1 MIKKLLTAAIVIT
14 GILFIFAAASDQP
27 SICENNDT
35 HECWQYDIEKG
46 WIYNAPMINVVPTG
60 IQNEDW
66 SYDEEFGWIYNAP
79 QVDVTSEPG
88 NDNWTYD
95 EESGWIFHAE
105 EINIIG

>member
-1 MIKKLLTAAIVIT
+1 
-14 GILFIFAAASDQP
+14 
-27 SICENNDT
+27 
-35 HECWQYDIEKG
+35 
-46 WIYNAPMINVVPTG
+46 MINVVPPG

-66 SYDEEFGWIYNAP
+66 GYDEEFGWIYNAP